1 MNADAALRESV
12 SWRLLG
18 LLFERPRA
26 GWATEV
32 AALAGLVDDDD
43 LREAAAHASG
53 ADEGSYHRWLGNG
66 GAVSPREVA
75 YRGWEDPGRVLS
87 DLAARYD
94 AFAFRPRAEDPL
106 DHVAVLAG
114 FVGYLRLKESYAA
127 RCGAGESSEIAA
139 LARESFSEEHLRPI
153 AGPLLRRLGAASAPD
168 LWRLAAAAL
177 ARRVGDAPESLPIAP
192 RDDDAMECPAAAE

>member
-1 MNADAALRESV
+1 MKAEAALRESV

-18 LLFERPRA
+18 LLFERPRP

-32 AALAGLVDDDD
+32 AALAGIVDDDD
-43 LREAAAHASG
+43 LREAAAHAPD
-53 ADEGSYHRWLGNG
+53 ADEGTYHRWLGNG

-127 RCGAGESSEIAA
+127 RCGEGEPSEIAA
-139 LARESFSEEHLRPI
+139 RAREEFSDEHLRPI
-153 AGPLLRRLGAASAPD
+153 AGPLLRRLGAAAAPD

-177 ARRVGDAPESLPIAP
+177 VRRVGDSPDPLPIL
-192 RDDDAMECPAAAE
+192 RTDEDALECPGAAE